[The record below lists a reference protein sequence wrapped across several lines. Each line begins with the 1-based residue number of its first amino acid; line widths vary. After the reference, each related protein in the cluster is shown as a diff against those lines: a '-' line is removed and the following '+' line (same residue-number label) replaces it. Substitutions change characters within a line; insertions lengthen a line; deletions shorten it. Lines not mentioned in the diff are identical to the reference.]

1 MKTNNLIKA
10 SIAAALMT
18 GLQAHAES
26 QYPAADFQPVIIS
39 QDSALISKHAEAT
52 KSSSSQEPSKP
63 SMSSSSSSSASSYSS
78 SKTVSAP
85 VTAPKEESN
94 LPLILAG
101 VGVAAAAFWFMKKGG
116 NKSAATPVAS
126 APIAAQAPAASGA
139 TGVARYVEQISSSA
153 PTAASASKT
162 GVQRYVET
170 LPAAAP
176 AKAITGV
183 EKYIKSLPASAA
195 KAAEAAPAAAQKAAT
210 GVERY
215 IGSLPQAAKPASD
228 TGVAKY
234 LKANGLAA

>member
-126 APIAAQAPAASGA
+126 APIAAQAP
-139 TGVARYVEQISSSA
+139 
-153 PTAASASKT
+153 
-162 GVQRYVET
+162 
-170 LPAAAP
+170 
-176 AKAITGV
+176 
-183 EKYIKSLPASAA
+183 
-195 KAAEAAPAAAQKAAT
+195 EAAPAAAQKAAT